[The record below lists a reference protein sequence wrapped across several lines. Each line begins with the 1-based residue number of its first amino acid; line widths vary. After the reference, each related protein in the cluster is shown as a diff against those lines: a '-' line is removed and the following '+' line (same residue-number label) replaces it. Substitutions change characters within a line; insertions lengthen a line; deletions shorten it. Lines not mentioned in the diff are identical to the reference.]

1 MKGRRT
7 YTGSFKFKVVM
18 ESLKGEKTLVEL
30 AQEYKVH
37 PNQIKNWKSVFLKRG
52 SEVLEDRRRKKG
64 MG

>member
-18 ESLKGEKTLVEL
+18 ESLKGEKPLVEL

>member
-7 YTGSFKFKVVM
+7 YAGSFKLRVVM
-18 ESLKGEKTLVEL
+18 EFLKGEKPLVEL

-52 SEVLEDRRRKKG
+52 REVLEDRRRRKG
-64 MG
+64 MR